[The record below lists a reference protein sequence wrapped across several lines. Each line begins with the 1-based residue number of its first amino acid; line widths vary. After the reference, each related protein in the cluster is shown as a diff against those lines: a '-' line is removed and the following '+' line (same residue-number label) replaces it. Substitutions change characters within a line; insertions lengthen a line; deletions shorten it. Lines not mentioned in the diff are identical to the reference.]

1 VLLPSDN
8 ANSVRLRSQHDSE
21 YFPSISPTFPEY
33 KLRRTSSS
41 GIVNAA
47 IETRNSPSTEIEATS
62 QGRSSGAQHEEASF
76 RRRLRPPTPAQRY
89 VLLVLVDFTTFS
101 LLFLG
106 DYI

>member
-1 VLLPSDN
+1 M
-8 ANSVRLRSQHDSE
+8 
-21 YFPSISPTFPEY
+21 
-33 KLRRTSSS
+33 
-41 GIVNAA
+41 NAA

-101 LLFLG
+101 SLFFSEIMFNADLLVVN
-106 DYI
+106 